1 VHGSPTLVYHLSA
14 FLIWATRRN
23 TWSFADNSANAENSA
38 VFFVVIVNI
47 SESYAWSPHCSLF
60 LPSTSQTSQMT
71 LKIEKVSD
79 GRKTVIRLSGR
90 LRSEHLDELKTQI
103 DGDQSRI
110 ALDLDSVTLV
120 DVEVVRFL
128 SACEERGIELI
139 HCWPYIREW
148 IIREKV
154 TEG

>member
-1 VHGSPTLVYHLSA
+1 MHTSPTLVYLKRSA
-14 FLIWATRRN
+14 DLCRRD
-23 TWSFADNSANAENSA
+23 WSFADNSANAENSA
-38 VFFVVIVNI
+38 VISMLSVNI
-47 SESYAWSPHCSLF
+47 SESYAWSPHCSSVSSF
-60 LPSTSQTSQMT
+60 TSQKSQMT
-71 LKIEKVSD
+71 LKIEKVSN